1 MNGMHFEV
9 SVLSI
14 DGMLRLGVEMELKSV
29 ILFWGT
35 IDLFGDVGGEC
46 H

>member
-1 MNGMHFEV
+1 MNRMHFEV

-29 ILFWGT
+29 ILLWGT
-35 IDLFGDVGGEC
+35 IDLLGDVGSKC